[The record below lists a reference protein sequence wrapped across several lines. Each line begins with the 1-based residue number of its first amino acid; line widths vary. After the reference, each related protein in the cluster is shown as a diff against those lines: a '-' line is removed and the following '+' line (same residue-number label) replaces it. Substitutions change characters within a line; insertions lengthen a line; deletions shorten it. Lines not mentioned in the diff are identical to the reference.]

1 MPKLLAR
8 MNIRDVNL
16 DQTGGELDARITQYD
31 RGMSQS
37 AGVENYRFAGIRRV
51 VNPAEQV
58 AFVIALTNNHLDA
71 QFLTGRDTQFDQ
83 IVVRGRAVHL
93 RLTLTEAAEIRSV
106 DDVDFHRRTVPPD
119 ALGGRAIAEY
129 AATSS
134 DGSGPSSLPGL
145 AKPSRTTNRSSPARF
160 FLSVCIPASN

>member
-8 MNIRDVNL
+8 MNIRDVDL
-16 DQTGGELDARITQYD
+16 DQTGGELDARITQHD
-31 RGMSQS
+31 RGVSQS
-37 AGVENYRFAGIRRV
+37 AGVENYGFAGIRRV
-51 VNPAEQV
+51 VDPAEQI

-71 QFLTGRDTQFDQ
+71 QFFSGRDTQLDQ

-93 RLTLTEAAEIRSV
+93 RLTLAETAEIRSV
-106 DDVDFHRRTVPPD
+106 DDVDFHKRTVPPD
-119 ALGGRAIAEY
+119 DLGGRAIAEY

-134 DGSGPSSLPGL
+134 DGSGPSSRPGF